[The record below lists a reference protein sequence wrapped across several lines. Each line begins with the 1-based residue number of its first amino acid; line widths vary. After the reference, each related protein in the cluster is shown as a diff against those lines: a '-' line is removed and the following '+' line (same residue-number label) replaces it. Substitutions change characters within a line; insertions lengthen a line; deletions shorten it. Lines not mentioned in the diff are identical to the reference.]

1 MSSKN
6 ICLIGASSDLGI
18 EIAKLCKE
26 IDGLYVYGVSQ
37 SNAEIDVLYERVLSI
52 SSYDTRKQEITA
64 FVRENEISDII
75 LLNGYIGKNNH
86 PVEKIVQINLS
97 IPLALISHLEDSNL
111 KNITYTV
118 ISSLAAS
125 RPRDKNYVYGLSKYM
140 LEESLLS
147 RPTGRYIIFRSG
159 FIRTKMTKDH
169 KEPPFS
175 KNPEQV
181 AEKIINSITNNQK
194 RISIKYSS
202 FQVMFLFY
210 IFKVIPLYIL
220 NTIERKLL

>member
-1 MSSKN
+1 
-6 ICLIGASSDLGI
+6 
-18 EIAKLCKE
+18 
-26 IDGLYVYGVSQ
+26 
-37 SNAEIDVLYERVLSI
+37 
-52 SSYDTRKQEITA
+52 
-64 FVRENEISDII
+64 
-75 LLNGYIGKNNH
+75 
-86 PVEKIVQINLS
+86 
-97 IPLALISHLEDSNL
+97 
-111 KNITYTV
+111 
-118 ISSLAAS
+118 
-125 RPRDKNYVYGLSKYM
+125 
-140 LEESLLS
+140 
-147 RPTGRYIIFRSG
+147 
-159 FIRTKMTKDH
+159 MTKDH

>member
-37 SNAEIDVLYERVLSI
+37 SNAEIDGLYESVLSI

-181 AEKIINSITNNQK
+181 AKKIINSITNNQK

>member
-1 MSSKN
+1 MSSKK
-6 ICLIGASSDLGI
+6 ICLIGASSDLGMK
-18 EIAKLCKE
+18 IAKLCNE
-26 IDGLYVYGVSQ
+26 IDGLYVYGVSR
-37 SNAEIDVLYERVLSI
+37 SKEKISSLYENMLSI
-52 SSYDTRKQEITA
+52 SSYETSKQEITN
-64 FVRENEISDII
+64 FIQENKISDII

-86 PVEKIVQINLS
+86 PVEKIVRINLS
-97 IPLALISHLEDSNL
+97 VPLALINYFEKSGIE
-111 KNITYTV
+111 NITYTI

-125 RPRDKNYVYGLSKYM
+125 RPRDKNFVYGLSKYM

-147 RPTGRYIIFRSG
+147 RPTGKYIIFRSG

-175 KNPEQV
+175 KNSEQV
-181 AEKIINSITNNQK
+181 AEKIIKAFTSNQR

-202 FQVMFLFY
+202 FQIMFLFY
-210 IFKVIPLYIL
+210 LFKVIPLYIL

>member
-1 MSSKN
+1 MTKRILFFLLIPFIGFSQN
-6 ICLIGASSDLGI
+6 IDDLFTERG
-18 EIAKLCKE
+18 EI
-26 IDGLYVYGVSQ
+26 YFSF
-37 SNAEIDVLYERVLSI
+37 NYENRNQL
-52 SSYDTRKQEITA
+52 
-64 FVRENEISDII
+64 NEISDII

-181 AEKIINSITNNQK
+181 AEKIINSIKNNQK
-194 RISIKYSS
+194 IISSKYSS

>member
-37 SNAEIDVLYERVLSI
+37 SNAEIDGLYESVLSI

-147 RPTGRYIIFRSG
+147 RKTGRYIIFRSG

-181 AEKIINSITNNQK
+181 AKKIINSITNNQK

>member
-1 MSSKN
+1 MK
-6 ICLIGASSDLGI
+6 
-18 EIAKLCKE
+18 IAKLCNE
-26 IDGLYVYGVSQ
+26 IDGLYVYGVSR
-37 SNAEIDVLYERVLSI
+37 SKEKISSLYENMLCI
-52 SSYDTRKQEITA
+52 SSYETSKQEITN
-64 FVRENEISDII
+64 FIQENKISDII

-86 PVEKIVQINLS
+86 PVEKIVRINLS
-97 IPLALISHLEDSNL
+97 LPLALINYFEESDIE
-111 KNITYTV
+111 NITYTI

-125 RPRDKNYVYGLSKYM
+125 RPREKNFVYGLSKYM

-147 RPTGRYIIFRSG
+147 RPTGKYIIFRSG

-175 KNPEQV
+175 KSSEQV
-181 AEKIINSITNNQK
+181 AEKIIKALTNNRR

-202 FQVMFLFY
+202 FQIMFLFY
-210 IFKVIPLYIL
+210 LFKVIPLYIL